1 MTEIRR
7 QALIARPP
15 AALFALVNDLERYP
29 HLFPW
34 CQSVDILDRGDN
46 MIAARLH
53 VRAGGVAFS
62 FATRNHLD
70 PPERMRMTMLEGPLR
85 SLDGDWLFTPY
96 GEGGCRVDLR
106 LAFEPRS
113 RLLGLATTLAFQ
125 RLADRMVEDFSAA
138 ALRELD
144 ADGRRT

>member
-15 AALFALVNDLERYP
+15 AALFLLVNDLERYP
-29 HLFPW
+29 DLFPW
-34 CQSVDILDRGDN
+34 CKGVDILEREEN
-46 MIAARLH
+46 MMAARLH

-62 FATRNHLD
+62 FATRNRLE
-70 PPERMRMTMLEGPLR
+70 PPGLMRMSMLEGPLR
-85 SLDGDWLFTPY
+85 SLDGEWRFTPF
-96 GEGGCRVDLR
+96 GEGGCQVDLY
-106 LAFEPRS
+106 LKFEPRS

-144 ADGRRT
+144 PEGRRL